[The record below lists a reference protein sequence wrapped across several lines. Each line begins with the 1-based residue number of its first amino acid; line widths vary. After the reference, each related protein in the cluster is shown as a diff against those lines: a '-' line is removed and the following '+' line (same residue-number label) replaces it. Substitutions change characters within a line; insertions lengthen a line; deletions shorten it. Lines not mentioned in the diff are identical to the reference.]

1 MAGLD
6 AIAAQPDQK
15 HKIEQYK
22 VALQQ
27 IVGSGSVKEC
37 KGFADHSKS
46 LVRKRHTYSKV
57 NSWSARNRGQ
67 HAAAVLSDNVPLV
80 VSRQL
85 LTTFAQELEKL
96 PADSHKEVAI

>member
-1 MAGLD
+1 MAGLE

-22 VALQQ
+22 VVLQQ

-46 LVRKRHTYSKV
+46 LDHEIVT
-57 NSWSARNRGQ
+57 
-67 HAAAVLSDNVPLV
+67 AVVKLILGLHEYKANVLLQF
-80 VSRQL
+80 SR
-85 LTTFAQELEKL
+85 TMC
-96 PADSHKEVAI
+96 H

>member
-1 MAGLD
+1 MAGLE

-22 VALQQ
+22 LALQQ

-37 KGFADHSKS
+37 KGFADHSKACPN
-46 LVRKRHTYSKV
+46 RHTCSKA
-57 NSWSARNRGQ
+57 SAWSARNRGQ

-85 LTTFAQELEKL
+85 LTIFAQELEKL

>member
-1 MAGLD
+1 MAGLE

-22 VALQQ
+22 VAVQQ

-46 LVRKRHTYSKV
+46 LARNRHSCSKA
-57 NSWSARNRGQ
+57 NSWSARQQGQ

-85 LTTFAQELEKL
+85 LTSFVQELEKL

>member
-1 MAGLD
+1 MAGLE

-37 KGFADHSKS
+37 KGFADHSKNLA
-46 LVRKRHTYSKV
+46 LVRHNCSK
-57 NSWSARNRGQ
+57 
-67 HAAAVLSDNVPLV
+67 
-80 VSRQL
+80 
-85 LTTFAQELEKL
+85 
-96 PADSHKEVAI
+96 ADS

>member
-22 VALQQ
+22 AALQQ
-27 IVGSGSVKEC
+27 IISSGNVNECHNFASHSEFIALPGSHQVIAEGI
-37 KGFADHSKS
+37 ADIC
-46 LVRKRHTYSKV
+46 
-57 NSWSARNRGQ
+57 
-67 HAAAVLSDNVPLV
+67 AAAVLSDSVPLV

-85 LTTFAQELEKL
+85 LTVFAQELSKL
-96 PADSHKEVAI
+96 PPDSHKEVAIG